1 MAGRAVAAPGLSP
14 ASHLSRSR
22 PVYRAQS
29 RTPLERGTSTSNI
42 FPYAPKTTGRNM
54 KVFYTEIKLNLFTIV
69 SMMESCPL
77 VLGRLAM
84 DANLSADCARNL
96 GNFLLGAIIS

>member
-1 MAGRAVAAPGLSP
+1 MAAPGLSP

-42 FPYAPKTTGRNM
+42 FPYAPKTTGIQKNT
-54 KVFYTEIKLNLFTIV
+54 KIKLVL
-69 SMMESCPL
+69 MMESCPL

-84 DANLSADCARNL
+84 DANLSAD
-96 GNFLLGAIIS
+96 